1 MSIRKLLF
9 ASAIAISS
17 MQAAHAQDLK
27 ALDYAKLY
35 ARNNVSTRVCKE
47 VKYKMKQAVDSTM
60 VGIANFDKNG
70 RMIHYT
76 EFFAGGKK
84 MAEYEYKY
92 DDSGK
97 MIKSTVSLVF
107 NNWVPLDFILKY
119 DQKGR
124 VVSRELNEQ
133 VANFWKKETYTYT
146 SEVLLKSEQWYD
158 INGGLVVLT
167 HKDYPPHIEVSDNSL
182 TYIVNER
189 GLIILHQFISGR
201 GEVDKAL
208 CYEYYY

>member
-1 MSIRKLLF
+1 MSTKKILLLASIALWG
-9 ASAIAISS
+9 ASAALS
-17 MQAAHAQDLK
+17 QDLK
-27 ALDYAKLY
+27 PLDYAKLY
-35 ARNNVSTRVCKE
+35 ARNHVTTRVCKE

-60 VGIANFDKNG
+60 LGIANFDKNG

-92 DDSGK
+92 DDAGK
-97 MIKSTVSLVF
+97 MIKASVSLVF
-107 NNWVPLDFILKY
+107 NNWVPLDFELKY
-119 DQKGR
+119 DHKGR
-124 VVSRELNEQ
+124 VVSRELREQ

-158 INGGLVVLT
+158 INGGLVALT

-182 TYIVNER
+182 TYIVNEK

-201 GEVDKAL
+201 GQVDRAL
-208 CYEYYY
+208 SYEYYY